1 VKRASISIIIII
13 LMVFQ
18 PVFQE
23 TAVSKTFPDRPPLPS
38 PNPEEKQTYI
48 VMVDKHLLNDI
59 VQKIQRQY
67 PSLKIKRVF
76 RKVFSGV
83 SVYGPRIEIEK
94 LLKEPGVQQ
103 AEPAAVYKASL
114 EGSVPFIGGDD
125 VRGLFDA
132 NDKRLTGKGVK
143 VGIIDTGI
151 DYRHPDLRQNY
162 KGGYDLV
169 DGDDDPMETQSYE
182 GESTIHGTHVAGI
195 IAANGKF
202 RGIAPGAD
210 IIAYRALGPGGFGTS
225 EQVIAAIEKAIED
238 QVDIINLSLGNSV
251 NGPDWPTSIALNKAV
266 ESGIIAV
273 TSSGNSGPEL
283 WTVGSPGTASKA
295 ISVGA
300 STPPMEIP
308 HVQIGINDRNI
319 PLTPLLGAKPWDF
332 TRSQEIAYKGIGT
345 KEDVKDVKDK
355 IVLLERGK
363 LTFTEKVMN
372 AKEAGAK
379 AVLIYNNMK
388 GHFAGS
394 LETEIDI
401 PAASLSKE
409 DGKLLKKQIQKGE
422 RFLQTVYL
430 HEEDHLADFSSRGPV
445 TSTWET
451 KPDVVAPGVAIQST
465 VPDGYVALQGT
476 SMAAPHVAGAC
487 ALIKQAHPN
496 WTPEQVKAALM
507 NTAKKLIKPN
517 GTPYSPYE
525 QGAGRIQVKEAVQT
539 ETLLYPGSFTFGML
553 HKEHPRTEKTI
564 KLTIDNQSN
573 KRKKMTFSIPKRK
586 RGLQWKLPA
595 SFYMNPG
602 EKRKVNITLDITPS
616 VIGNGIHNGTL
627 TVYEDGRAIHLPYL
641 YIIEEPNYP
650 RVMGFQFEPG
660 DHPGTYKYEMYLPGG
675 ADEMGIALY
684 DPETFRFIKYLDWR
698 RNVSRGLVTKEWSK
712 EEIDL
717 KGVYKALIFAKKG
730 NREDTIEAMIQ
741 IEDSIV
747 PPPP

>member
-1 VKRASISIIIII
+1 VKRVFSIIIIFLI
-13 LMVFQ
+13 FL
-18 PVFQE
+18 PAFQE
-23 TAVSKTFPDRPPLPS
+23 PAGSKTFPDRPPLPL
-38 PNPEEKQTYI
+38 PNPDEKLTYI
-48 VMVDKHLLNDI
+48 VIVEKHLLNDI
-59 VQKIQRQY
+59 VHKIERQY
-67 PSLKIKRVF
+67 PSLEIKRVF

-103 AEPAAVYKASL
+103 AEPAAVYKVSI
-114 EGSVPFIGGDD
+114 EDSVPFIGGDD
-125 VRGLFDA
+125 IRGLFDA

-151 DYRHPDLRQNY
+151 DYLHPDLRHNY

-169 DGDDDPMETQSYE
+169 DGDNDPMETQSYE

-195 IAANGKF
+195 IAANGKI
-202 RGIAPGAD
+202 RGIAPEAD
-210 IIAYRALGPGGFGTS
+210 IIAYRALGPGGYGTS

-238 QVDIINLSLGNSV
+238 GIDIINLSLGNSV

-308 HVQIGINDRNI
+308 HVKIGMNDRNI
-319 PLTPLLGAKPWDF
+319 PLTQLLGAKAWDF
-332 TRSQEIAYKGIGT
+332 SRPQEIVYKGFGT
-345 KEDVKDVKDK
+345 KEDLKDVKDK
-355 IVLLERGK
+355 VVLLKRGK

-409 DGKLLKKQIQKGE
+409 DGELIKKQLQKGE

-430 HEEDHLADFSSRGPV
+430 HQEDHLADFSSRGPV
-445 TSTWET
+445 TSTWEP
-451 KPDVVAPGVAIQST
+451 KPDVVAPGVAIHST
-465 VPDGYVALQGT
+465 VPDGYVAMHGT

-496 WTPEQVKAALM
+496 WTPDQIKAALM
-507 NTAKKLIKPN
+507 NTAKTLIKPN
-517 GTPYSPYE
+517 GTPYAPYE
-525 QGAGRIQVKEAVQT
+525 QGAGRIQVKEAVQA
-539 ETLLYPGSFTFGML
+539 ETLLYPGSFTFGMF
-553 HKEHPRTEKTI
+553 HKEHPRTERTI
-564 KLTIDNQSN
+564 TLTIDNQSN
-573 KRKKMTFSIPKRK
+573 KRKKITFSIPKQK
-586 RGLQWKLPA
+586 TGLQWKLPA
-595 SFYMNPG
+595 SFYINPG

-616 VIGNGIHNGTL
+616 IIGKGIHNGTL
-627 TVYEDGRAIHLPYL
+627 TVYENGRPILLPYL
-641 YIIEEPNYP
+641 YVIEEPNYP

-660 DHPGTYKYEMYLPGG
+660 DRPGTYKYEMYLPGG

-730 NREDTIEAMIQ
+730 NREDTIETLIQ
-741 IEDSIV
+741 FDDGNV
-747 PPPP
+747 PPSP